1 MDGLIQTTTDVKS
14 GLDRPRFWDFGG
26 EVRSIEMAIAARIFE
41 VSGRTLSCSLA
52 IVMYRHAFAF
62 IMDRWAHSDHNW
74 HESPLYRPIF
84 WDSGGGVETW
94 K

>member
-1 MDGLIQTTTDVKS
+1 MG
-14 GLDRPRFWDFGG
+14 FWGKG
-26 EVRSIEMAIAARIFE
+26 RSIEIAIAARIFE

-62 IMDRWAHSDHNW
+62 IMDGWLIQIITGMQVH
-74 HESPLYRPIF
+74 LYRPRF
-84 WDSGGGVETW
+84 WDLGVGVETQ